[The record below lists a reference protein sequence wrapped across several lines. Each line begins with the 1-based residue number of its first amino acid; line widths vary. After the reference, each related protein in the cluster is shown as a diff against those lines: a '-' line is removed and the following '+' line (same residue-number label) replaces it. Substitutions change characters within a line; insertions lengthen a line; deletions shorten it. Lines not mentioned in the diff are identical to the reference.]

1 MEYCDSVVAKRSF
14 EFAEPLDGLPCADF
28 EMPRH
33 EVIGGERENLIDVLD
48 PMSGASLIHRGHAIG
63 HCRRA
68 SRLKIAI
75 NNSSEKVART
85 TWSPG
90 RTKSPSAL
98 WP

>member
-1 MEYCDSVVAKRSF
+1 MEYRESVVTKRSF

-33 EVIGGERENLIDVLD
+33 EVIGGERENLIDVLG
-48 PMSGASLIHRGHAIG
+48 PTSSASLIHRGHAIG

-75 NNSSEKVART
+75 HDSPKEIARIT
-85 TWSPG
+85 GSRPH
-90 RTKSPSAL
+90 
-98 WP
+98 